1 MCDWLD
7 IITSF
12 AALLVALTAIWQ
24 VRISS
29 RDKSAYHLGRL
40 ADAHIEGISHLRGRN
55 NPGVEG

>member
-12 AALLVALTAIWQ
+12 AAMLVALTAILQ

-40 ADAHIEGISHLRGRN
+40 ADAHIEGILHLRSADDSGSK
-55 NPGVEG
+55 E

>member
-12 AALLVALTAIWQ
+12 AAMLVALAAILQ

-40 ADAHIEGISHLRGRN
+40 ADAHIEGILHSRGADGSGSR
-55 NPGVEG
+55 E